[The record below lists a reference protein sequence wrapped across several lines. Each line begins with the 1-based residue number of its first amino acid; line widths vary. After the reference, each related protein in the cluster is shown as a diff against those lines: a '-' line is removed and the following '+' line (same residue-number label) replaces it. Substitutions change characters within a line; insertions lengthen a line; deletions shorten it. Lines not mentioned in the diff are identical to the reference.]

1 MTALL
6 FSRTAPAARTVRRRV
21 GVAGILPV
29 AALLVIAGCASPES
43 TSSTDDDAPATD
55 TSTDV
60 GTGAGAGEDTPA
72 EEPETEEGEAV
83 IEGAELV
90 TDDFV
95 LAGAETYAAGRDPIP
110 LVTFTGP
117 LSVTFTFATTLDE
130 AAEIGNCQIAYGVLD
145 ASGVDITIVDDD
157 STIDC
162 TALIEG

>member
-6 FSRTAPAARTVRRRV
+6 FPRTAPTARTVRRRV

-72 EEPETEEGEAV
+72 E
-83 IEGAELV
+83 
-90 TDDFV
+90 
-95 LAGAETYAAGRDPIP
+95 GRDPIP

>member
-6 FSRTAPAARTVRRRV
+6 FPRTAPTARTVRRRI

-43 TSSTDDDAPATD
+43 TSNTDDDAPATD

-95 LAGAETYAAGRDPIP
+95 LA
-110 LVTFTGP
+110 
-117 LSVTFTFATTLDE
+117 TTLDE